1 MLPKLIKNLISI
13 IAMAKLNTPVTVGN
27 IGPKVRSDCKLTLEL
42 KDNGGIQLS
51 VKSKVYAL
59 FGKSIEKLFQEGLAF
74 FGIEHAILTVED
86 KGALPFVLMARI
98 EAAVKQLIDTDK
110 EFLPEIITENT
121 NETQK
126 EQFRFSRLYLP
137 GNSPSMMINAGIHN
151 PNGIILDLE
160 DAVAPEKKEE
170 ARFLVRNALRAVN
183 FYGGERMVR
192 INQLPKGLYDLDFI
206 VAHHVNLI
214 LVPKCESAG
223 QIKQIDERISQIKA
237 KTGKNYPIYYMPI
250 IESALGVEK
259 SFEIATASDNV
270 VALAIGLE
278 DFTADL
284 GVQRTN
290 EGKESLYARSRIVN
304 ACKAA
309 SIQPIDSVFSDVS
322 DMEALAANVKVSK
335 SLGFEGMGCIHPRQ
349 IAVIHD
355 SFAPEEKEI
364 DKAKKI
370 IVAFEDAKSKGLG
383 VVSLGTKM
391 IDPPVVKRAET
402 TIELAVNLG
411 LLDKNWM
418 NKL

>member
-1 MLPKLIKNLISI
+1 
-13 IAMAKLNTPVTVGN
+13 MAKLNTPVTVGN
-27 IGPKVRSDCKLTLEL
+27 LGPKVRSDCQLTLEL
-42 KDNGGIQLS
+42 KDSGGIQLS
-51 VKSKVYAL
+51 IKSKVYAL
-59 FGKSIEKLFQEGLAF
+59 FGKSIEELCRDGLAF
-74 FGIEHAILTVED
+74 FGIEHAELTLED
-86 KGALPFVLMARI
+86 KGALPFVIMARI
-98 EAAVKQLIDTDK
+98 EAAVKQLINTEK
-110 EFLPEIITENT
+110 EFLPEIIKENT
-121 NETQK
+121 NETLK
-126 EQFRFSRLYLP
+126 KQFRFSRLYLP

-170 ARFLVRNALRAVN
+170 ARYLVRNALRAVN
-183 FYGGERMVR
+183 FYGAERMVR
-192 INQLPKGLYDLDFI
+192 INQLPKGLDDLDFI

-214 LVPKCESAG
+214 LIPKCESAE
-223 QIKQIDERISQIKA
+223 QIKQVDERIAQIKA
-237 KTGKNYPIYYMPI
+237 KTDKNYAIYYMPI

-259 SFEIATASDNV
+259 SFEIAKASDNV
-270 VALAIGLE
+270 VAIAIGLE

-290 EGKESLYARSRIVN
+290 EAKESLYARSRMVN

-309 SIQPIDSVFSDVS
+309 GIQPIDSVFSDVS
-322 DMEALAANVKVSK
+322 DMEALAENVKVSK

-349 IAVIHD
+349 IAVIHE

-370 IVAFEDAKSKGLG
+370 IIAFEEAKSKGLG

-402 TIELAVNLG
+402 TIELAINLG
-411 LLDKNWM
+411 LLDKNWLST
-418 NKL
+418 N